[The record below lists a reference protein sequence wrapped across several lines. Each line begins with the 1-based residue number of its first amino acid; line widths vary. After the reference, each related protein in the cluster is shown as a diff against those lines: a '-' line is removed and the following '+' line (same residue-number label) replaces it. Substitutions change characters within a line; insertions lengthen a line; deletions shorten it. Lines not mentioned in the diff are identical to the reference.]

1 VEGAVQAARTYG
13 VTIVLVGDESRIKS
27 ELAKYPDAA
36 TLPIEIVHTSQY
48 ITMEDKPATVGKQ
61 KPESSIHIGLD
72 LVEKGDCQGFVSCG
86 NTGAILAVT
95 TLYKVK
101 RISGIYRPALGSIVP
116 FAGKAIILIDVGA
129 NVDSKPEWLVQ
140 FAMMGEIYAKHALKI
155 DRPRVALLSNGE
167 EESKGYSLI
176 HETAPLLKEM
186 KFHFVGNVEPKEMV
200 KASADV
206 FVCDG
211 FVGNMVAKSLE
222 AMGSIMF
229 ETLKT
234 QIVEGGII
242 SRLGGL
248 ILRSTFREVYK
259 AFNPFEIGGVP
270 LLGVNGVV
278 VIGHGRSNAL
288 AVKNA
293 IRQAREA
300 VQVGVVEA
308 IKRGLEERQ
317 MASPSESY

>member
-1 VEGAVQAARTYG
+1 
-13 VTIVLVGDESRIKS
+13 
-27 ELAKYPDAA
+27 
-36 TLPIEIVHTSQY
+36 
-48 ITMEDKPATVGKQ
+48 
-61 KPESSIHIGLD
+61 
-72 LVEKGDCQGFVSCG
+72 
-86 NTGAILAVT
+86 LAVT